1 MADNKKHLVFS
12 ILEFLNKSVTDGTI
26 KPDDVEGIEVAVQC
40 IGEAFGVD
48 PEDPEQQAAY
58 TTKPATL
65 LNIFDVFLKTQ
76 KKVSGQ
82 VSCHCPSVASTS
94 AAAPTPVVSEAD
106 IEKAEGLKAAGNRK
120 VTDRNYPEAI
130 KLYSEAI
137 KLNPSNAVYYAN
149 RAAAYSQQGDHDS
162 AIVDSLKA
170 AEVDPNRMHAVSK
183 RKYPQPMPSHAYF
196 SLGKY
201 QEAVDAYEKGL
212 TLDPQNPTMKKSLE
226 TAKAKLHEQAMDGPR
241 SADDGADALPGLP
254 GGLGGMDF
262 ASLLN
267 NPAIMTMAQQMMQS
281 GALDQLM
288 SNPNLASMAQNM
300 MGRGGGGAPD
310 VSELLRNPEM
320 AEMARQMMSNMPP
333 PGSNPPSAEHED
345 A

>member
-1 MADNKKHLVFS
+1 MHWR
-12 ILEFLNKSVTDGTI
+12 SVWCRPRGSGTTGC
-26 KPDDVEGIEVAVQC
+26 VHYETSHAAQHFRCV
-40 IGEAFGVD
+40 
-48 PEDPEQQAAY
+48 PEDPEESFWTSFYVGSCTHACGRE
-58 TTKPATL
+58 
-65 LNIFDVFLKTQ
+65 
-76 KKVSGQ
+76 GQ
-82 VSCHCPSVASTS
+82 GQLDCDCNL
-94 AAAPTPVVSEAD
+94 VVSEAD

-170 AEVDPNRMHAVSK
+170 AEVDPKYSK
-183 RKYPQPMPSHAYF
+183 AYSRAGHAYF

-288 SNPNLASMAQNM
+288 SGRSLFGWAELGVICAVRVKVLEMSLMRYGLAQNM